1 MWMWILYRN
10 QSIELQNKSIE
21 WFLNDKNLRDERVD
35 ALLLAYIH
43 WDVFLDY
50 DKIIDI
56 YTSKFQKKM
65 LLINPLSKN

>member
-21 WFLNDKNLRDERVD
+21 WFLNDKNLRNERVN
-35 ALLLAYIH
+35 ALLLAYIY
-43 WDVFLDY
+43 WDKFLDY

-56 YTSKFQKKM
+56 YTS
-65 LLINPLSKN
+65 